1 MYAEKVVKGIATFK
15 SSEKHHYPS
24 DSDDDFVKS
33 PTRPNLIS
41 PKRKASGYKNESK
54 KKQKCNNDRDSAKKY
69 EKNGKTYLPVNRR
82 HPPKCL
88 IDSIKKFTN
97 AQLERAKNMGF
108 EHVLSLKIEKIP
120 KKLGYWLLTNYD
132 PEKSSL
138 NINGRS
144 LLITREVIHD
154 VYGIP
159 MGGVPIKSFKKSKKL
174 DNVIEEWKRQFVIK
188 QNGRIKVSDVIPK
201 MLEDKEGGRMFQLN
215 FLVLFVTVMIESSSN
230 GPVNQKFLANIE
242 ADTVIDNLDWCT
254 YTLDC
259 LNESRKAWNMLDP
272 TNFYTGPLLFL
283 VVFYMK
289 STMLNGEDSVC
300 GIIPSMNGW
309 TTKQLKDR
317 QSKEVKKGGFGKVAF
332 APNVLF
338 VEDVGTYDDWG
349 NEEPDD
355 CGDEELNDCGDEEP
369 NDCGDEETSLEDIVN
384 EVNRNFS
391 VIANAKALIN
401 ENICKGLDLFPNNK
415 DLLTL
420 AK

>member
-69 EKNGKTYLPVNRR
+69 GKKGKTYLPVNRR

-132 PEKSSL
+132 PENSSL

-144 LLITREVIHD
+144 LLITRE
-154 VYGIP
+154 
-159 MGGVPIKSFKKSKKL
+159 
-174 DNVIEEWKRQFVIK
+174 WKRQFVIK
-188 QNGRIKVSDVIPK
+188 QNGRLKVSDVIPK

-215 FLVLFVTVMIESSSN
+215 FLVLFVTAMIESSSN

-272 TNFYTGPLLFL
+272 LNFYTSPLLFL

-338 VEDVGTYDDWG
+338 VDDVGTCKERIHESKSDM
-349 NEEPDD
+349 
-355 CGDEELNDCGDEEP
+355 
-369 NDCGDEETSLEDIVN
+369 IVM
-384 EVNRNFS
+384 
-391 VIANAKALIN
+391 IQN
-401 ENICKGLDLFPNNK
+401 ENTYRDGYYDEHNDYSTQEYRDICLKMMIGVMKSPMIVVMK
-415 DLLTL
+415 S
-420 AK
+420 